1 MTYELEFSEKA
12 WKEWMK
18 LGAVMKEQFKKKLAE
33 RLLNPHIPSA
43 RLKDLGN
50 AYKIKLQSAG
60 YRLVYRVS
68 NEVLIVTVIAIGK
81 RAGAMYMRLRLDA
94 DCNFG
99 SLLNAPKSPTPI
111 PFGNLIPA
119 CGSVR

>member
-18 LGAVMKEQFKKKLAE
+18 LGSVVKEKFKKKLAE

-43 RLKDLGN
+43 RLTGLGN

-68 NEVLIVTVIAIGK
+68 DEVLIVTVIAIGK
-81 RAGAMYMRLRLDA
+81 RAGGDVYEAAAKR
-94 DCNFG
+94 
-99 SLLNAPKSPTPI
+99 
-111 PFGNLIPA
+111 
-119 CGSVR
+119 